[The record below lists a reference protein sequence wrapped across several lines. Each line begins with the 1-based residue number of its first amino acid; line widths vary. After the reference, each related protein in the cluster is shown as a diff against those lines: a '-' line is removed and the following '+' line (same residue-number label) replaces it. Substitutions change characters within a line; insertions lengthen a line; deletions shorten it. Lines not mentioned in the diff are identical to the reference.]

1 MEWDNVPYDS
11 TEALMGLITI
21 RAEYDEP
28 YESAESFVNQDIY
41 RYNENVRIVLSKEKC
56 EKAGFKAVAQ
66 RIDKEVI
73 KACWSPNGDKIHIQ
87 WEGGDFS
94 EFPLDRFYSMEIK

>member
-1 MEWDNVPYDS
+1 MKHLMFLILVLLTLFYIHKV
-11 TEALMGLITI
+11 EAS
-21 RAEYDEP
+21 EYM
-28 YESAESFVNQDIY
+28 VMQ
-41 RYNENVRIVLSKEKC
+41 YNENVRIVLSKEKC

-73 KACWSPNGDKIHIQ
+73 KACWSRIRDKIHIQ

-94 EFPLDRFYSMEIK
+94 EFPLDRFYPVEIK